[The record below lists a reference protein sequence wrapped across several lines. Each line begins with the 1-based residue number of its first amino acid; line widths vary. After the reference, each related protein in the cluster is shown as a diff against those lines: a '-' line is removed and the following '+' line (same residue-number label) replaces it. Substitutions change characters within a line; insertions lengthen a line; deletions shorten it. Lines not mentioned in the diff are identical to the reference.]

1 MASISKMQTTK
12 DGRRFWKISVSR
24 GYGLTPYTK
33 RFYWPD
39 GWSKKAVESRLKSF
53 AGEFEQKC
61 NSGEVLNREQQ
72 RLKEEAE
79 QAAMAKL
86 KTVKS
91 YGESVFM
98 PCKKLSL
105 AETTRTQY
113 QQMLDRYIYPA
124 IGDKLLIDVTP
135 AMIKKIIVDF
145 QLAGKSIS
153 STRTLYVVMNQ
164 LFTMAFRDDSIPISP
179 MLKVDKPKERKDI
192 IKKSEASK
200 AYSAAELNYI
210 LDCLE
215 HEPLKWQAFI
225 NLAADTGCRRGEL
238 VALQW
243 SDINWDDNCITIE
256 RNAQYTPSKGVYI
269 TTPKSG
275 KTRVVDFGDDTKA
288 ILTAYKDFLQK
299 PDKSEEQTQKS
310 DETEEHSPQLNETEE
325 QTVTEEKNVVS
336 FEEYRKKEEQK
347 KPLPLWVFI
356 QDGTTD
362 MMFPDSPTRYF
373 KNFGDRYHVPNFH
386 PHILR
391 HTSASLATEYGA
403 DIASTSARLGH
414 ADISTTYRMYVHASP
429 EGVRRAGNIVRDA
442 LKAEREKAKKKE
454 QASGEK

>member
-24 GYGLTPYTK
+24 GHGLTPYTT

-39 GWSKKAVESRLKSF
+39 GWGKKATQNRLNSF
-53 AGEFEQKC
+53 AGEFEQRC
-61 NSGEVLNREQQ
+61 RSGEVLNREQQ
-72 RLKEEAE
+72 RQKEAE
-79 QAAMAKL
+79 ELAARAKL

-113 QQMLDRYIYPA
+113 QQMLDKYIYPE
-124 IGDKLLIDVTP
+124 IGDTLLVEVTP
-135 AMIKKIIVDF
+135 AMIKKIIIDF

-192 IKKSEASK
+192 IRKSEVSK
-200 AYSAAELNYI
+200 SYSASELNYI
-210 LDCLE
+210 LDCLKD
-215 HEPLKWQAFI
+215 EPLKWQAFI

-243 SDINWDDNCITIE
+243 SDINWKEKCITIE

-275 KTRVVDFGDDTKA
+275 KTRVVDIGEDTAA
-288 ILTAYKDFLQK
+288 ILTAYKEHLQK
-299 PDKSEEQTQKS
+299 PD
-310 DETEEHSPQLNETEE
+310 ETEETQGEE
-325 QTVTEEKNVVS
+325 QPEEPQPEKSPEELQAVVS
-336 FEEYRKKEEQK
+336 FDEYRQKAENKEAEK
-347 KPLPLWVFI
+347 KPLSKWCFT
-356 QDGTTD
+356 QDGTDD

-373 KNFGDRYHVPNFH
+373 KSFGVRYSIPNFH

-391 HTSASLATEYGA
+391 HTSASLATEFGA

-429 EGVRRAGNIVRDA
+429 EGIRRAGNTVRDA
-442 LKAEREKAKKKE
+442 LKRQREKDLKKE
-454 QASGEK
+454 KAAGEK

>member
-1 MASISKMQTTK
+1 MASISKMQATK
-12 DGRRFWKISVSR
+12 DGQRFWKISVSR
-24 GYGLTPYTK
+24 GYGLTPYTT
-33 RFYWPD
+33 RFYWPE
-39 GWSKKAVESRLKSF
+39 GWSKRSTESRLKSF

-61 NSGEVLNREQQ
+61 RAGEVLNREQQ
-72 RLKEEAE
+72 RQKEAE
-79 QAAMAKL
+79 EKAERDKL

-113 QQMLDRYIYPA
+113 QQMLDNYIYPE
-124 IGDKLLIDVTP
+124 IGETLLVDVTS

-153 STRTLYVVMNQ
+153 STRTLYVVLNQ

-192 IKKSEASK
+192 IRKSEASK
-200 AYSAAELNYI
+200 SYSAAELNYI
-210 LDCLE
+210 FDCLE
-215 HEPLKWQAFI
+215 NEPIKWKAFI
-225 NLAADTGCRRGEL
+225 TLAADTGCRRGEL
-238 VALQW
+238 VALKW
-243 SDINWDDNCITIE
+243 DDINWDDSCITIE
-256 RNAQYTPSKGVYI
+256 RNAQYTPTKGVYI

-275 KTRVVDFGDDTKA
+275 KTRVIDIGPDTKA
-288 ILTAYKDFLQK
+288 LLEAYKDYLQK
-299 PDKSEEQTQKS
+299 PDKKESDAEQPDADETASGEGAS
-310 DETEEHSPQLNETEE
+310 DETVSGETGA
-325 QTVTEEKNVVS
+325 VVS
-336 FEEYRKKEEQK
+336 FEDYRKKKEAEK
-347 KPLPLWVFI
+347 KPLPVWVFT
-356 QDGTTD
+356 QDGTPD

-373 KNFGDRYHVPNFH
+373 TNFGRKYGISNFH

-442 LKAEREKAKKKE
+442 LKAEREKNKKKE